1 MIIII
6 IIIIMTKRGFKV
18 IQIQVPNEMMTKI
31 QMMHTLE
38 KFRRDNKL
46 LQPDFIRELI
56 TLGME
61 KHKEKQTK

>member
-1 MIIII
+1 MA
-6 IIIIMTKRGFKV
+6 KREGFTV

-38 KFRRDNKL
+38 KFRRDNNKL